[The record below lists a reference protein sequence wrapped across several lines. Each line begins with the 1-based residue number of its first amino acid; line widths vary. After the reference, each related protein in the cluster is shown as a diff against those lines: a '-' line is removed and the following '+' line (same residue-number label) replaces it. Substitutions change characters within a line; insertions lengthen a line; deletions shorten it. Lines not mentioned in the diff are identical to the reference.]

1 MMKWTGLFQNKEFQF
16 RAAILSV
23 IMLFMA
29 WQFWTVRGQKQE
41 ITNLI
46 KDKERKHAS
55 RLAKKDNK
63 SNPSSASQ
71 TSYRLE
77 GTTMKDGTFQAL
89 INGAIYKV
97 GDIVDSYKVTE
108 ITLRSSTLQNPYT
121 HEIRRL
127 NFSDE

>member
-1 MMKWTGLFQNKEFQF
+1 MMKWTGLFKNKEFQF

-23 IMLFMA
+23 IMFFMA

-41 ITNLI
+41 ITKLI
-46 KDKERKHAS
+46 KNKELKHAS

-63 SNPSSASQ
+63 PTSSSASQ

-77 GTTMKDGTFQAL
+77 GTTIKNGTFQAL

>member
-1 MMKWTGLFQNKEFQF
+1 MMKWIGLFNNKEFQF

-23 IMLFMA
+23 IMLFMV
-29 WQFWTVRGQKQE
+29 WQFWIVRGQKQE
-41 ITNLI
+41 ITKLI
-46 KDKERKHAS
+46 KDKELKHAS
-55 RLAKKDNK
+55 RLAKKENK
-63 SNPSSASQ
+63 SIPAPASQ
-71 TSYRLE
+71 ISYRLE

-108 ITLRSSTLQNPYT
+108 ITLRSSTLQNPFT

-127 NFSDE
+127 SFSGE

>member
-1 MMKWTGLFQNKEFQF
+1 MMKWTGLFNNKEFQF

-23 IMLFMA
+23 IMLFMV

-41 ITNLI
+41 ITKLI
-46 KDKERKHAS
+46 KDKELKHAS
-55 RLAKKDNK
+55 RLAKKENK
-63 SNPSSASQ
+63 SIPSPASQ
-71 TSYRLE
+71 LSYRLE

-108 ITLRSSTLQNPYT
+108 ITLRSSTLQNPFT